1 MRVVNKSALVPYP
14 AESMYD
20 LVNDV
25 ARYPE
30 FLPWCRSAQVISE
43 SATEMHARLELA
55 RGGFHKAFTTVN
67 SMQPGQTIAITLE
80 DGPFRHLQGNWQFEN
95 LDSTGSKITLKME
108 FEFAG
113 KLLDMM
119 AGPVF
124 HEICNSLV
132 SAFMRRAAEQY
143 GQQ

>member
-1 MRVVNKSALVPYP
+1 MRTVNKSALVPYP

-25 ARYPE
+25 ACYPE
-30 FLPWCRSAQVISE
+30 FLPWCRSARVLSQTD
-43 SATEMHARLELA
+43 TEMHARLELA
-55 RGGFHKAFTTVN
+55 RGGFHKAFTTLN
-67 SMQPGQTIAITLE
+67 SMQPGRTIAITLE
-80 DGPFRHLQGNWQFEN
+80 DGPFRHLQGYWQFEN

-132 SAFMRRAAEQY
+132 NAFMRRAAEQY
-143 GQQ
+143 GKP

>member
-1 MRVVNKSALVPYP
+1 MRTVNKSALVPFT

-30 FLPWCRSAQVISE
+30 FLPWCRSASVLSQ
-43 SATEMHARLELA
+43 TDTQMHARIELV
-55 RGGFHKAFTTVN
+55 RGGFHKAFTTRN
-67 SMQPGQTIAITLE
+67 SMQPGRNISITLE
-80 DGPFRHLQGNWQFEN
+80 EGPFRHLQGQWQFED
-95 LDSTGSKITLKME
+95 LDSTGSKITLNMQ

-132 SAFMRRAAEQY
+132 NAFMRRAAELY
-143 GQQ
+143 GQH

>member
-1 MRVVNKSALVPYP
+1 
-14 AESMYD
+14 
-20 LVNDV
+20 V

-67 SMQPGQTIAITLE
+67 SMQPGRTIAITLE

>member
-1 MRVVNKSALVPYP
+1 MRTVNKSALVPYP

-30 FLPWCRSAQVISE
+30 FLPWCHSARVLSQSD
-43 SATEMHARLELA
+43 TEMHAWLELA
-55 RGGFHKAFTTVN
+55 RGGFHKAFTTLN
-67 SMQPGQTIAITLE
+67 TMQPGRSIAISLE
-80 DGPFRHLQGNWQFEN
+80 NGPFRHLQGYWQFEK
-95 LDSTGSKITLKME
+95 LDSAGSKITLKME

-113 KLLDMM
+113 TLLDLM

-132 SAFMRRAAEQY
+132 SAFMRRATDLY
-143 GQQ
+143 GKQ